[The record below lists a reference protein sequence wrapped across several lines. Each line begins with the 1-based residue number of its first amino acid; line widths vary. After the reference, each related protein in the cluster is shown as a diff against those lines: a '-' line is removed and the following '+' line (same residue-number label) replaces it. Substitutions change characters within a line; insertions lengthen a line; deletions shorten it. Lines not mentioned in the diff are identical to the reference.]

1 MEYLKSFMK
10 AKHKKKL
17 AAKLTA
23 WIQRFYP
30 RFEILFRT
38 DGKINHIKISKEAQL
53 SLVIGVLGSV
63 GWLIFASFSFLLNNE
78 IVVAKD
84 KQIIT
89 ARMAYRGLLSEV
101 RDYQTKFSDLTTE
114 LSTSHGLMLNLVEKN
129 ATLQQNVK
137 SAVNKLETSKSS
149 HKRILV
155 ARTNLKNKL
164 SKIQIELEALNN
176 FNFSLKGNL
185 NSVVTDLETA
195 LAERNSAI
203 STNKKLSQKL
213 DILKNNLK
221 TLNKSENEIL
231 QKLTETTKGN
241 IQEIHYVLKRAGL
254 NFKKLTRFNADI
266 VDKNMFRGGPFV
278 AFEQVA
284 TTQHE
289 LKSVMYNLN
298 YHIKE
303 LNGLKHLMSKMPL
316 SAPLN
321 YFTLSSHFGKRR
333 DPINKR
339 WAVHTGLD
347 FGGIKNSRVYAT
359 APGKV
364 SFAGRK
370 GKYGKI
376 VVINHGYGLKTKYG
390 HLNKILVKRD
400 QKVEYRAKIGLMGST
415 GRSTGPHLHYEILF
429 KGKHQNPWHFIKAGR
444 YVYKRK

>member
-1 MEYLKSFMK
+1 MK
-10 AKHKKKL
+10 AKHNKNLEEKVK
-17 AAKLTA
+17 A
-23 WIQRFYP
+23 WFERFYP

-38 DGKINHIKISKEAQL
+38 DGKINHIKISKEAQM
-53 SLVIGVLGSV
+53 SMVIGIFVSV
-63 GWLIFASFSFLLNNE
+63 GWLIFASFSFLFNNE

-101 RDYQTKFSDLTTE
+101 NNYQTKFSELTTE
-114 LSTSHGLMLNLVEKN
+114 LSKNHGLMLNLVEKN

-155 ARTNLKNKL
+155 ARANLKDKL
-164 SKIQIELEALNN
+164 SNIQIELKSLNN

-185 NSVVTDLETA
+185 NSVETDLESA
-195 LAERNSAI
+195 LAERNSVL
-203 STNKKLSQKL
+203 SKNKKLSQKL
-213 DILKNNLK
+213 NKLKNNLNA
-221 TLNKSENEIL
+221 LNKSENETL
-231 QKLTETTKGN
+231 QRLTEITKEN
-241 IQEIHYVLKRAGL
+241 IQEIHHVLKRAGI
-254 NFKKLTRFNADI
+254 NFKELIKFNGDI
-266 VDKNMFRGGPFV
+266 ANKKTFRGGPFV
-278 AFEQVA
+278 AFKQ
-284 TTQHE
+284 TGTPQQE
-289 LKSVMYNLN
+289 LKSIMYNLN

-303 LNGLKHLMSKMPL
+303 LSGLKKLMNRMPL

-364 SFAGRK
+364 FFAGRK

-376 VVINHGYGLKTKYG
+376 VVIDHGYGLKTKYG
-390 HLNKILVKRD
+390 HLNKVLVKRGENI
-400 QKVEYRAKIGLMGST
+400 KYRAKIGLMGST
-415 GRSTGPHLHYEILF
+415 GRSTGPHLHYEVLY

-444 YVYKRK
+444 YVYKRE